1 MADIKSYPNNQDV
14 YIGAEEVMRWHHGRT
29 SGVFAA
35 GGNAAVTADDGD
47 MSVRVSDGIGWL
59 TDASGNGI
67 VWWNDT
73 AKSSTSDATNKK
85 LKLDIALSGSDANRI
100 DRVVVHWDTTDYAA
114 LPQIIIKQGEN
125 SQSSDIAATPP
136 ALTNDST
143 AREISLARISVA
155 AGTTAITAAMITDE
169 RLSSSVCGLVTESVS
184 VDTSTINAQ
193 FQGFLS
199 GIEAELNRLVAGT
212 DVEMKK
218 LIFTNTSVAASA
230 WTETNTYESYP
241 YRAAVA
247 LSGVLSTMVPEV
259 AFSIASMEENGF
271 APVAESYNGGIYLY
285 ASSAPESAVTIPTI
299 WLWREA

>member
-1 MADIKSYPNNQDV
+1 MAETIKSFPNNSEE
-14 YIGAEEVMRWHHGRT
+14 YIGAEYVMKWLHGRT
-29 SGVFAA
+29 SGVFA
-35 GGNAAVTADDGD
+35 GGSNAAVTALTTPG
-47 MSVRVSDGIGWL
+47 MGVQVSDGVGWL
-59 TDASGNGI
+59 SNSGNDGI
-67 VWWNDT
+67 VWWVEDEAKNGAKRQLTIAT
-73 AKSSTSDATNKK
+73 ADS
-85 LKLDIALSGSDANRI
+85 ALNRI
-100 DRVVVHWDTTDYAA
+100 DRVIVEWKTTNYAD
-114 LPQIIIKQGEN
+114 LPELKILQGTA
-125 SQSSDIAATPP
+125 SSSPTAP
-136 ALTNDST
+136 ALTNSST
-143 AREISLARISVA
+143 VRQISLARISVA

-212 DVEMKK
+212 DVELKK

-230 WTETNTYESYP
+230 WAETNTYESYP

-271 APVAESYNGGIYLY
+271 APVAESYNGGIYIY

>member
-1 MADIKSYPNNQDV
+1 MAETIKSFPNNSEE
-14 YIGAEEVMRWHHGRT
+14 YIGAEYVMKWLHGRT
-29 SGVFAA
+29 SGVFA
-35 GGNAAVTADDGD
+35 GGSNAAVTALTTPG
-47 MSVRVSDGIGWL
+47 MGVQVSDGVGWL
-59 TDASGNGI
+59 SNSGNDGI
-67 VWWNDT
+67 VWWVEDEAKNGAKRQLTIAT
-73 AKSSTSDATNKK
+73 ADS
-85 LKLDIALSGSDANRI
+85 ALNRI
-100 DRVVVHWDTTDYAA
+100 DRVIVEWKTTNYAD
-114 LPQIIIKQGEN
+114 LPELKILQGTA
-125 SQSSDIAATPP
+125 SSSPTAP
-136 ALTNDST
+136 ALTNSST
-143 AREISLARISVA
+143 VRQISLARISVA

-169 RLSSSVCGLVTESVS
+169 RLNSSVCGLVTESVS

-212 DVEMKK
+212 DVELKK

-230 WTETNTYESYP
+230 WAETNTYESYP

-271 APVAESYNGGIYLY
+271 APVAESYNGGIYIY

>member
-1 MADIKSYPNNQDV
+1 MAETIKSFPNNSEE
-14 YIGAEEVMRWHHGRT
+14 YIGAEYVMKWLHGRT
-29 SGVFAA
+29 SGVFA
-35 GGNAAVTADDGD
+35 GGSNAAVTALTTPG
-47 MSVRVSDGIGWL
+47 MGVQVSDGVGWL
-59 TDASGNGI
+59 SNSGNDGI
-67 VWWNDT
+67 VWWVEDEAKNGAKRQLTIAT
-73 AKSSTSDATNKK
+73 ADS
-85 LKLDIALSGSDANRI
+85 ALNRI
-100 DRVVVHWDTTDYAA
+100 DRVIVEWKTTNYAD
-114 LPQIIIKQGEN
+114 LPELKILQGTA
-125 SQSSDIAATPP
+125 SSSPTAP
-136 ALTNDST
+136 ALTNSST
-143 AREISLARISVA
+143 VRQISLARISVA

-169 RLSSSVCGLVTESVS
+169 RLNSSVCGLVTESVS

-212 DVEMKK
+212 DVELKK

-271 APVAESYNGGIYLY
+271 APVAESYNGGIYIY